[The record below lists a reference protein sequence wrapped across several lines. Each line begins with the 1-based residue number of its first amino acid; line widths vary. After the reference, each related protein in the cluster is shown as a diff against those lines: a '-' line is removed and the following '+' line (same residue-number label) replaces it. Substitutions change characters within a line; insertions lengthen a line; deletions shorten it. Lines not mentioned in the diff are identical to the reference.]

1 MYKFLILDAYD
12 RNGRQALASAGARA
26 AGDLYAT
33 LVSKY
38 RPNASLEIFH
48 PADADAAI
56 PDLSAY
62 DAMFWTG
69 SSLTIYD
76 KIAEVGR
83 QIELTKEAYRR
94 GIPAFGSCWAL
105 QLAAIAAGGSCRK
118 NPKGREFGLTRG
130 LQLSEAGRAHRVFAG
145 RDAPYCGFT
154 SHFDEVESLPAS
166 ARVLVTNAATHI
178 QGAEIQHENGSFFAL
193 QYHPEFDYDEIAAL
207 SRFRGHGL
215 IEEGF
220 VEDAAGLEAY
230 IAACQQL
237 QKTPEDQGLRDQMG
251 ADDSVLDVA
260 SRHNELIN
268 WLDVHFPKA

>member
-12 RNGRQALASAGARA
+12 RKGRTALASAGARA
-26 AGDLYAT
+26 AGDLYAS
-33 LVSKY
+33 LVSAY
-38 RPNASLEIFH
+38 RPSASLEIIH
-48 PADADAAI
+48 PADADTSI

-76 KIAEVGR
+76 SLPEVRR
-83 QIELTKEAYRR
+83 QIDLTKEAYRR

-130 LQLSEAGRAHRVFAG
+130 LQLSDAGRAHRVFTG

-166 ARVLVTNAATHI
+166 ATVLASNAATHI
-178 QGAEIQHENGSFFAL
+178 QAAEIQHENGRFFAL

-237 QKTPEDQGLRDQMG
+237 QKTPEDQVLGDQMG

-268 WLDVHFPKA
+268 WLDIHFPKA